1 MAEIFWFSEQP
12 YGHVTD
18 ADLEP
23 YESGRMHFPNTHFDP
38 IKAHQLY
45 NNYHDQYAWADEM
58 GFDGIMTN
66 EHHSAYWCMKPS
78 ANVDGAV
85 IAKVTKRAKIA
96 LLGNVIALNDPVKM
110 AEELAMLD
118 CISGGRFRPGNRSGD
133 ASRWDQPHGKP
144 GQI

>member
-1 MAEIFWFSEQP
+1 MTEIFWFSEQP

-38 IKAHQLY
+38 IKAHHLY

-66 EHHSAYWCMKPS
+66 EHHSAYWCMKLDVL
-78 ANVDGAV
+78 VDVAAEQYGAV
-85 IAKVTKRAKIA
+85 HVRAQSWATIWA
-96 LLGNVIALNDPVKM
+96 TRDDPTNDMP
-110 AEELAMLD
+110 AT
-118 CISGGRFRPGNRSGD
+118 
-133 ASRWDQPHGKP
+133 SR
-144 GQI
+144 